1 MPAPGADMP
10 PSARHR
16 GGTGVWRR
24 VCALALLVAATLA
37 WVTVASA
44 QAAPATRVA
53 YVDMKRLIDS
63 SPQFLR
69 ARERLLRDFEASSNL
84 LREDEARVAALEARL
99 RDAQQAA
106 DPEAERALLAEL
118 EPLRRSVE
126 RTRDRLLREL
136 ESRSE
141 QEVERAWP
149 LINDAVAEYAREQG
163 FDLVLS
169 SGVTYA
175 SGRADITDR
184 VLDRLQRAASTE
196 SGR

>member
-1 MPAPGADMP
+1 MP
-10 PSARHR
+10 PAARHR

-24 VCALALLVAATLA
+24 VCALGLLAAATLA

-106 DPEAERALLAEL
+106 DLEAERALLAEL